1 MNYGM
6 IRNIVGKILVLI
18 ATLMVLPLLVSLIY
32 QEGLKNFISF
42 LIPIGGLFLTGFLIN
57 FGA

>member
-42 LIPIGGLFLTGFLIN
+42 DL
-57 FGA
+57 